1 MCGRIGKR
9 PCAWH
14 WNGHDPIIHY
24 VYLTIA
30 FVGVVTLV
38 FVSLVALAT
47 VIG

>member
-1 MCGRIGKR
+1 M
-9 PCAWH
+9 
-14 WNGHDPIIHY
+14 HY